1 MMNSE
6 VVVAGHPFASIGMGD
21 QMRSSI
27 SALKA
32 AHIDF
37 RIFDV
42 FRYAARSDPD
52 HTNLVGELE
61 TQTLGNGIRVFHING
76 NEVEQ
81 VMNHLSA
88 GGHYFHEGYNVI
100 VPAWELPYY
109 PKPWLELIGNFH
121 EVWAI
126 SKFVREVFRRSNV
139 VAHHVGQN
147 IELPLRPFLPRKY
160 FGIRESAFVLLN
172 FFDLSSFAERK
183 NPGAA
188 IALFDRLRATRPHDD
203 IQLVLKVKD
212 ADKEATDWAATG
224 LKYGNDAI
232 ILRKPLS
239 AYETHSLLWSS
250 DCLISLHRSEG
261 FGRGA
266 GEAMFLGR
274 LAMATGWSGN
284 LDYMSNENSLLVD
297 YSLIATRP
305 DSYPFGE
312 GQYWA
317 EPDLDH
323 AFHLLVK
330 VLDDPALGRRI
341 ATIGRRDVVR
351 LSGAR
356 AVGLAQA
363 ARLNEIAKNLSEA
376 AE

>member
-1 MMNSE
+1 MNAD
-6 VVVAGHPFASIGMGD
+6 VIVAGHPFASIGMGD
-21 QMRSSI
+21 QMRSAM
-27 SALKA
+27 SALIA
-32 AHIDF
+32 AHVEF
-37 RIFDV
+37 RVFDV

-52 HTNLVGELE
+52 HRNLVEDLETGEL
-61 TQTLGNGIRVFHING
+61 GGGIRIFHING

-81 VMNHLSA
+81 ILNHLAA
-88 GGHYFHEGYNVI
+88 GGHSFHDGYNVI

-109 PKPWLELIGNFH
+109 PKPWIQLVEKFH

-126 SKFVREVFRRSNV
+126 SKFVKSMFARSNI

-147 IELPLRPFLPRKY
+147 VELPLRPLLSRKY
-160 FGIRESAFVLLN
+160 FGIRESAFVILH
-172 FFDLSSFAERK
+172 FFDLSSFAARK
-183 NPGAA
+183 NPDAV
-188 IALFDRLRATRPHDD
+188 IALFDRLRAARPHDD

-212 ADKEATDWAATG
+212 GDKEAKNWTAN

-239 AYETHSLLWSS
+239 AYETHSLIWGC
-250 DCLISLHRSEG
+250 DCLVSLHRSEG
-261 FGRGA
+261 FGRGT

-284 LDYMSNENSLLVD
+284 LDYMSERNSLLVN
-297 YSLIATRP
+297 YALAPTRP
-305 DSYPFGE
+305 DAYPFAE

-323 AFHLLVK
+323 AFHLLAK

-341 ATIGRRDVVR
+341 AGIGRRDVIT

-363 ARLNEIAKNLSEA
+363 ARLDEIAKRMSA
-376 AE
+376 PS